1 MGDKPPGTIKD
12 LLKYVNDQN
21 ADLRKEVEE
30 LKQSMT
36 FMNDS
41 FEAFRTTGEELE
53 ALKKE
58 HAALKLEKD
67 ELAQT
72 LAKTQKELIELKQY
86 SRLSNVEIK
95 GIPETEDE
103 SLVEVVQKIGEKIG
117 MDVETTDI
125 DVVHRVPTKEKTKKN
140 VIVKFASRAARD
152 KFLQSARKKRLSAND
167 IGFSE
172 TTPVYL
178 NEHLCPEY
186 KAPITTMKLILLL
199 DVVCPLRAS

>member
-1 MGDKPPGTIKD
+1 MGDKPPVRIKD

-30 LKQSMT
+30 LKQSMS

-117 MDVETTDI
+117 MDVETTNI
-125 DVVHRVPTKEKTKKN
+125 DVVHRVPTKEKNEKERHCQVCFTRSSGQ
-140 VIVKFASRAARD
+140 IFAVCKEKEAI
-152 KFLQSARKKRLSAND
+152 RK
-167 IGFSE
+167 
-172 TTPVYL
+172 
-178 NEHLCPEY
+178 
-186 KAPITTMKLILLL
+186 
-199 DVVCPLRAS
+199 